1 MQYWAISSL
10 MAPHFVQNRVTL
22 LRTPA
27 RFITG
32 LIAIQPGRK
41 PESAAWLVS

>member
-1 MQYWAISSL
+1 L
-10 MAPHFVQNRVTL
+10 RAPV
-22 LRTPA
+22 

-41 PESAAWLVS
+41 TLKARHVSSLAVRDTA